1 MRGDSIAQGVL
12 NNIYIYIYMT
22 LIRSSPISRICYDN
36 RMLTLVKV
44 RAHNNLKAHL
54 KLLCVLMGS

>member
-1 MRGDSIAQGVL
+1 MRGESIAQGVL
-12 NNIYIYIYMT
+12 NNIYIYMT

-44 RAHNNLKAHL
+44 RAHDNLKAHL
-54 KLLCVLMGS
+54 KLRCILMGS

>member
-1 MRGDSIAQGVL
+1 MRGESIAQGVL

-44 RAHNNLKAHL
+44 RAHDNLKAHL
-54 KLLCVLMGS
+54 KLRCILMGS